1 MRFDP
6 KKFLSRKFL
15 VSLVGMIVGIA
26 IALGADS
33 SEITQIAGAIA
44 SAISAVSYIFGEAM
58 VDAAAAKK
66 EEPIQLIPSTTDTAE
81 EDSSL
86 ENHVVYY

>member
-33 SEITQIAGAIA
+33 SEITQIAGAIT
-44 SAISAVSYIFGEAM
+44 SAVSAVSYIFGEAM

-66 EEPIQLIPSTTDTAE
+66 EEPIQLIHSTTDTAE

>member
-1 MRFDP
+1 MKFDI
-6 KKFLSRKFL
+6 KKYLSRKFL
-15 VSLVGMIVGIA
+15 ISVVGVIVGLA

-33 SEITQIAGAIA
+33 SEIAQIAGAVT

-66 EEPIQLIPSTTDTAE
+66 PEAIQIIS
-81 EDSSL
+81 EDSDSDT
-86 ENHVVYY
+86 EHTDNVVYF